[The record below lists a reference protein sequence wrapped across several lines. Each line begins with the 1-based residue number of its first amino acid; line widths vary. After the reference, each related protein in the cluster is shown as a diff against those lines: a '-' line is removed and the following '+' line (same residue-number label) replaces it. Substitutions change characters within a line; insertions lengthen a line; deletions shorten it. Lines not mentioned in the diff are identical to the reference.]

1 MPDLHLFY
9 GTYTH
14 SVDPAGRFV
23 MPKVFRDKLGYTFL
37 ITKGLNCL
45 WCLTTDFLE
54 SIIAP
59 AMKKLAQNPI
69 RGLFDPDVIRWTRHL
84 FADMLETRTDNQYR
98 VPLSQEHR
106 RYAKITDTVVIC
118 GRGLIIEIWS
128 PEALEEFRKASDDE
142 KDVVASAEVLGPLLS
157 KLLSENADVAKLQFP
172 YTGTQERDARSAES

>member
-45 WCLTTDFLE
+45 WCLTGDFLE
-54 SIIAP
+54 SVILP
-59 AMKKLAQNPI
+59 AMRKLSQNPI

-84 FADMLETRTDNQYR
+84 FSDMLETRTDNQYR

-106 RYAKITDTVVIC
+106 RYARITDTVVIC

-128 PEALEEFRKASDDE
+128 PEVLEQHKKAVEDD
-142 KDVVASAEVLGPLLS
+142 KDVIASAEVLGPLLS
-157 KLLSENADVAKLQFP
+157 KLLDENADVSGRQFP
-172 YTGTQERDARSAES
+172 HPGAQE

>member
-23 MPKVFRDKLGYTFL
+23 MPKVFREKLGYTFL

-45 WCLTTDFLE
+45 WCLTNDFLD
-54 SIIAP
+54 SVLAP
-59 AMKKLAQNPI
+59 AMRKLNQNPI

-84 FADMLETRTDNQYR
+84 FADMIETKPDNQYR
-98 VPLSQEHR
+98 VPLSHEHR
-106 RYAKITDTVVIC
+106 KYARITETVVIC

-128 PEALEEFRKASDDE
+128 PEALEEYMKSMDSERDI
-142 KDVVASAEVLGPLLS
+142 VASAEALRPLLS
-157 KLLSENADVAKLQFP
+157 TLLDENTDVFGAQLP
-172 YTGTQERDARSAES
+172 HSGNQERNT